1 MSLCRCGRNLAANPW
16 RLANK
21 SCQRSHSRTGQSD
34 GTASHR
40 VQISTTST
48 SSRTSKLTV
57 RRKQHAACCLP
68 ICHAF
73 CPSANVVMAAIKTP
87 LRLAAGPLPPLCPP
101 LRHSRVWDH
110 ILTACQNM
118 LQLTPVPLSG
128 LPLEVY
134 CTRILSRDPFRFAP
148 LPSLA
153 GISVARRKEPQV
165 YDVIC
170 SFMRHTNKV
179 A

>member
-1 MSLCRCGRNLAANPW
+1 MGQHRIACKYRLRRRRSSQSGANNMLLAAAAHLP
-16 RLANK
+16 RL
-21 SCQRSHSRTGQSD
+21 
-34 GTASHR
+34 
-40 VQISTTST
+40 
-48 SSRTSKLTV
+48 
-57 RRKQHAACCLP
+57 LP
-68 ICHAF
+68 ICKRCHGGYKNTFTA
-73 CPSANVVMAAIKTP
+73 CSRPSP
-87 LRLAAGPLPPLCPP
+87 LFARP

-118 LQLTPVPLSG
+118 LQLTPVSLSG

-134 CTRILSRDPFRFAP
+134 CTRILSRDPFRSFP
-148 LPSLA
+148 LPFLA

>member
-1 MSLCRCGRNLAANPW
+1 MG
-16 RLANK
+16 
-21 SCQRSHSRTGQSD
+21 QRR
-34 GTASHR
+34 R

-48 SSRTSKLTV
+48 TLTV
-57 RRKQHAACCLP
+57 RRKQHAAAHLPRLLP
-68 ICHAF
+68 ICKRCHGGYKNTFTAGSRTR
-73 CPSANVVMAAIKTP
+73 PRP
-87 LRLAAGPLPPLCPP
+87 RLPCPP

-118 LQLTPVPLSG
+118 LQLAPTPSSLDSLSKCIA
-128 LPLEVY
+128 LESFRE
-134 CTRILSRDPFRFAP
+134 TLSCAP
-148 LPSLA
+148 SPRLA
-153 GISVARRKEPQV
+153 GSCVAGARKEPQV